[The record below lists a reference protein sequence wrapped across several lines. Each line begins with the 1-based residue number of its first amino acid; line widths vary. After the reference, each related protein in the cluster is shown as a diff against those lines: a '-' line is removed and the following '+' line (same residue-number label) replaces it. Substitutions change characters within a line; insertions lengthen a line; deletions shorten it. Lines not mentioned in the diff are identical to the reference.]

1 MTMLRLH
8 SIRGNLWAIV
18 LLAIM
23 PALAIILYSGLEE
36 RRRSI
41 QEARQNILLLTHA
54 MAESQQEFS
63 RSVRQTLVTLALLPQ
78 VQGMDLE
85 QCRAIF
91 GAMLE
96 QHPNYLNIALTDP
109 HGKVVVAART
119 MRMTDLADRKHVRG
133 AMESKAFSVGEYII
147 SRTGSGTPAFAF
159 ANPVLDQNQRLK
171 GVLTAAIQ
179 LADFAA
185 FHEVSSLPEKSFVAL
200 TDHQGIRLFYYP
212 PHEDTNPIGQPINR
226 TTWKK
231 ARQAGEN
238 GIFFGRGSDGM
249 QRIFAFEQVRFKP
262 GDPPYLYVWTGIPE
276 AYVLAPAN
284 ATLKRNL
291 LLLVVAAV
299 LALFISRLIGRKTL
313 LAPIESLVDLS
324 RQFARGDLEARGT
337 LTAAPEEFLALTRAF
352 HDMAATLARN
362 QRTLA
367 ESEDRFKRLFEYAPE
382 AFYLNDSEGRL
393 LDCNKKA
400 EELLGY
406 QRNELIGRSF
416 LELDLLPEEELPKA
430 GEHLAENLGG
440 RATGPDEFTV
450 NKKDGGHVIVE
461 INTIPIVIGDEKIVL
476 GMARDITQRKQAAE
490 ALRESEEKLTR
501 SKKMESL
508 GLLAG
513 GVAHDLNNV
522 LSGIVSYPELLL
534 LDLPPDS
541 KLRKPIETI
550 RESGKRAVD
559 IVQDLLTVARGVAMP
574 RQPLNINDLIDGYL
588 DSPEF
593 DQIRQHYS
601 NVTVKT
607 ALAGDLFNINGS
619 PVHIGKAVMNLV
631 SNAVES
637 IEGRGRV
644 TLATTNRYLDRPLSG
659 YDDVAVGE
667 YVVLSVSDDGLG
679 ISPGDLKRIF
689 EPFYTKKVMGRSGTG
704 LGLAVVWNI
713 LLDHKGYIDV
723 LTRKKGTTFEL
734 YFPATR
740 EELAA
745 RELPT
750 AVQSYKGSGQRILV
764 VDDEPSQR
772 DISCR
777 MLEVLGYRTQA
788 AASGEDALAYLKAH
802 TVDLVLLDMIM
813 DPGLNGRETY
823 EQIVQIHPGQKAI
836 IISGF
841 AETEDVLE
849 AQRLGAG
856 PYLKKP
862 VTLEALGL
870 AVKKELEKQTS

>member
-1 MTMLRLH
+1 MFRLH
-8 SIRGNLWAIV
+8 SIRNNLLVIV

-41 QEARQNILLLTHA
+41 EGARQNTLLLTHA

-63 RSVRQTLVTLALLPQ
+63 RSVRQMLATLALLPQ
-78 VQGMDLE
+78 VQRME
-85 QCRAIF
+85 REHCRQIL

-96 QHPNYLNIALTDP
+96 QHPDYLNIALTDR
-109 HGKVVVAART
+109 HGIVQVAGRSL
-119 MRMTDLADRKHVRG
+119 RIIDLADRKHVRA
-133 AMESKAFSVGEYII
+133 AMEGEVFSVGEYIM

-159 ANPVLDQNQRLK
+159 AHPVYDPDKQLR
-171 GVLTAAIQ
+171 GVLTAAIR
-179 LADFAA
+179 LADFAN
-185 FHEVSSLPEKSFVAL
+185 FYDVSNLPEKSFVAV

-212 PHEDTNPIGQPINR
+212 PLKGTNAIGQPI
-226 TTWKK
+226 KK
-231 ARQAGEN
+231 SSWEKAHLAGKP
-238 GIFFGRGSDGM
+238 GIFSGRGSDGVR
-249 QRIFAFEQVRFKP
+249 RIFAFEPVRFEP
-262 GDPPYLYVWTGIPE
+262 EAPPYMYVWTGIPE
-276 AYVLAPAN
+276 AHVLAPAN
-284 ATLKRNL
+284 AHLRRNL
-291 LLLVVAAV
+291 LLLVAAAV
-299 LALFISRLIGRKTL
+299 LAFFITMLIAKKTL
-313 LAPIESLVDLS
+313 ISPIESLVELS
-324 RQFARGDLEARGT
+324 RRYARGDLEARST
-337 LTAAPEEFLALTRAF
+337 LTAAPKEFLALNKAS

-362 QRTLA
+362 QQTIE
-367 ESEDRFKRLFEYAPE
+367 ESEDRFRRLFEYAPE
-382 AFYLNDSEGRL
+382 AFFLSDSEGRL
-393 LDCNKKA
+393 LDGNKKA
-400 EELLGY
+400 EELIGY
-406 QRNELIGRSF
+406 RRKDLIGRSF
-416 LELDLLPEEELPKA
+416 LQLDLLPEEELPKA
-430 GEHLAENLGG
+430 IERLTVNLGG
-440 RATGPDEFTV
+440 KATGPDEFTL
-450 NKKDGGHVIVE
+450 KRRGGSQAIVE
-461 INTIPIVIGDEKIVL
+461 ISTIPIEIGDKQIVL
-476 GMARDITQRKQAAE
+476 GIARDITERRQAAE
-490 ALRESEEKLTR
+490 TLRESEEKLAR

-550 RESGKRAVD
+550 QESGKRAVD

-574 RQPLNINDLIDGYL
+574 RQPLNINDLVETYL
-588 DSPEF
+588 HSPEF
-593 DQIRQHYS
+593 DHIKWHSPDVAVR
-601 NVTVKT
+601 TD
-607 ALAGDLFNINGS
+607 LAADLLNISGS

-637 IEGRGRV
+637 IDGRGRV
-644 TLATTNRYLDRPLSG
+644 TLSTTNRYLDRPLRG

-679 ISPGDLKRIF
+679 ISPDDLKRIF

-713 LLDHKGYIDV
+713 LMDHKGYIDV
-723 LTRKKGTTFEL
+723 LTSVKGTTFEL

-740 EELAA
+740 EAMPSKDLPAA
-745 RELPT
+745 T
-750 AVQSYKGSGQRILV
+750 MDYKGRGQKILV
-764 VDDEPSQR
+764 VDDEASQR

-777 MLEVLGYRTQA
+777 MLEVLGYRPQA
-788 AASGEDALAYLKAH
+788 VSSGEDAVFYLQSH

-813 DPGLNGRETY
+813 DPGMNGRETY
-823 EQIVQIHPGQKAI
+823 EQIVHIHPRQKAI

-856 PYLKKP
+856 HFLKKP
-862 VTLEALGL
+862 VTLERLGL
-870 AVKKELEKQTS
+870 AVKQELEK